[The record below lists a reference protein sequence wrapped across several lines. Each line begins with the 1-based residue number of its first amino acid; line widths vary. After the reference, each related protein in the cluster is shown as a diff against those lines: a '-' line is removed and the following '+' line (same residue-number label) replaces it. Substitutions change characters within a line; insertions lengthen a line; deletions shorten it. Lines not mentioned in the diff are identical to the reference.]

1 MFRKPIGIL
10 LALVIAWPTYALDD
24 TIVVATYKYPGK
36 DREAAIL
43 PLSNYI
49 GKVSGIKSITR
60 VYDSPSLLI
69 DALAEGEVDI
79 LVPNLAGFLQ
89 AHRRKLS
96 FETLVVP
103 DVPKSQANE
112 YRSVFVAKSKF
123 PLNDIEGLKD
133 SVSSIKL
140 ALVWKDSMSGGIV
153 LTSKLAELG
162 ITHLET
168 DFKLLNYAGSHEKSL
183 QQLLNGEVDIAGL
196 ALGAFNSQV
205 ANLPDKGKNIKA
217 IWTSPP
223 IPVGPLLCSGQ
234 SKLDCRTIAQHLLQ
248 AHTANSEVISALNKG
263 WPEFGNAKKLVLPD
277 AKQYSL
283 LLSET
288 N

>member
-49 GKVSGIKSITR
+49 GKVSGIKSITQ

-89 AHRRKLS
+89 AHQRKLS
-96 FETLVVP
+96 FETMVVP

-196 ALGAFNSQV
+196 ALGAFNSQI
-205 ANLPDKGKNIKA
+205 ANLPNKGKDIK
-217 IWTSPP
+217 ILWTSPP
-223 IPVGPLLCSGQ
+223 IPVGPLLCSTH
-234 SKLDCRTIAQHLLQ
+234 SSLNCDKIAQQLLN
-248 AHTANSEVISALNKG
+248 AHTERPGIIRALNRG
-263 WPEFGNAKKLVLPD
+263 WPEFGDAKAFILPD
-277 AKQYSL
+277 QQRYATL
-283 LLSET
+283 LGT
-288 N
+288 PN